1 MSNSVAQRQN
11 ARNGLLDVLRLLSIV
26 LVVLAHVSPPGWLF
40 QLRNFDVPLLILV
53 SAYVV
58 GMPGGRA
65 PEYGNGL
72 IKRIERLII
81 PVWLFL
87 FIFFS
92 LFFILGKIS
101 GSIYPYLPKTI
112 LSTFLLL
119 DGIGYVW
126 IIRINIL
133 MALLA
138 PCLYVIEK
146 KSGKWLWLLLP
157 AVLMCFELA
166 FRAAAGVENFV
177 FAPLFKYVIFAAIP
191 YALVY
196 MVGLRLPKMENVAL
210 LWLSFGSLGVFLFLA
225 FLLKA
230 NGMDVSTQHYKY
242 PAQTYYLAYAIAIAS
257 ALFYLG
263 RRFLLEDK
271 LPLVVIRLGG
281 YSMWI
286 YLWHILVLTL
296 LQRYMPNL
304 HWFVM
309 FVFVFSGAVAATL
322 LMRAAATKVLSM
334 VRNPRVAYYLEIAF
348 LK

>member
-1 MSNSVAQRQN
+1 MSNNCGQKGNS
-11 ARNGLLDVLRLLSIV
+11 RNELLDVLRLLSIV

-40 QLRNFDVPLLILV
+40 QMRNFDVPLLILV

-65 PEYGNGL
+65 PEYGRGL
-72 IKRIERLII
+72 LKRIERLVI

-87 FIFFS
+87 CVFFL
-92 LFFILGKIS
+92 LFLLIS
-101 GSIYPYLPKTI
+101 ELSGAAYPYLPKTI

-133 MALLA
+133 MALLT

-146 KSGKWLWLLLP
+146 KSGKWLWLLLLS
-157 AVLMCFELA
+157 ALLSFEFT
-166 FRAAAGVENFV
+166 FRVTSTINSLPI
-177 FAPLFKYVIFAAIP
+177 APLLKYVVFAAIP
-191 YALVY
+191 YAVVY
-196 MVGLRLPKMENVAL
+196 VIGLRLPKMGNWELLGLSLASLGIFLLLAL
-210 LWLSFGSLGVFLFLA
+210 LF
-225 FLLKA
+225 KA
-230 NGMDVSTQHYKY
+230 NGMNISTQHYKY
-242 PAQTYYLAYAIAIAS
+242 PAQTYYLAYAIAVAS
-257 ALFYLG
+257 TLFYLG
-263 RRFLLEDK
+263 RRFSFAEK
-271 LPLVVIRLGG
+271 IPPAIIRLGA

-296 LQRYMPNL
+296 LQRYLADLP
-304 HWFVM
+304 WYVM
-309 FVFVFSGAVAATL
+309 FVFVLSGAVAATL
-322 LMRAAATKVLSM
+322 LMRAAATQVLQM